1 MQKFNGYFKHGTL
14 GVCIELRNNNYGSML
29 QSYATQMIFSQY
41 GIKYELIEYR
51 KKYTPQFIL
60 KSIPRLFNHVIWEDK
75 YAEYRK
81 KSFLKKHPELRD
93 VAQQRVTAF
102 NKFRLQYFTAPR
114 TVYTGYDS
122 LVANNKKYSAFF
134 TGSDQLWTPAGL
146 PTNFYNLMFAD
157 KDKLKISYASSFG
170 VKQIPWYQ
178 RRRTRDYLQRIQFIS
193 CRETSGSQIVKE
205 LTGKSVPVVIDPTL
219 HFTGEQWS
227 EMLPC
232 EPLSKEKYILSYI
245 LGPDEK
251 ARAEVTN
258 LKNRT
263 GLKIISIPQFLAP
276 DLGFGDIVAKNAGPV
291 EFVNLIRN
299 AEFVCTDSFH
309 GSVFSIL
316 FKKNFVVFNRYK
328 DSYGASKNTRI
339 DSLCNNLGLQ
349 ERRFSG
355 NICTDMAASI
365 DYQKVDSHL
374 SKMRDFSK
382 KYLEDAFNDVV

>member
-1 MQKFNGYFKHGTL
+1 MNDYSNYRTL
-14 GVCIELRNNNYGSML
+14 GVCIELRNNNFGSML
-29 QSYATQMIFSQY
+29 QSYATQKVLSQY

-51 KKYTPQFIL
+51 KKYTPKFIL
-60 KSIPRLFNHVIWEDK
+60 KSIPRLLNHVIWEDK
-75 YAEYRK
+75 YAEFRK
-81 KSFLKKHPELRD
+81 KSFLKKNPVLRD

-122 LVANNKKYSAFF
+122 LVANSKKYSAFF

-193 CRETSGSQIVKE
+193 CRETSGSHIVKE
-205 LTGKSVPVVIDPTL
+205 LTGRSVPVVIDPTL
-219 HFTGEQWS
+219 HFTGEQWN

-232 EPLSKEKYILSYI
+232 EPFTKEKYILSYI

-251 ARAEVTN
+251 ARAEVMN

-276 DLGFGDIVAKNAGPV
+276 DLKFGDIAAKNAGPA

-309 GSVFSIL
+309 GTVFSIL

-355 NICTDMAASI
+355 NIYTDMVASI
-365 DYQKVDSHL
+365 DYQKVDTHL
-374 SKMRDFSK
+374 SYMRDFSK
-382 KYLEDAFNDVV
+382 KYLEDAFNTLV

>member
-1 MQKFNGYFKHGTL
+1 MQKINGYFKDGTL

-29 QSYATQMIFSQY
+29 QSYATQMILSQY
-41 GIKYELIEYR
+41 GIKYELMEYR
-51 KKYTPQFIL
+51 KKYTPKFIL

-81 KSFLKKHPELRD
+81 KSFLKKHPELKD
-93 VAQQRVTAF
+93 VAQQRKTAF
-102 NKFRLQYFTAPR
+102 DKFRQQYFTAPT
-114 TVYTGYDS
+114 TVYTGFDS
-122 LVANNKKYSAFF
+122 LVANSKKYCAFF

-193 CRETSGSQIVKE
+193 CRETSGSHIVKE
-205 LTGKSVPVVIDPTL
+205 LTGRSVPVVIDPTL
-219 HFTGEQWS
+219 HFTGEQWN

-232 EPLSKEKYILSYI
+232 EPFTKGKYILSYI

-251 ARAEVTN
+251 ARAEVVN
-258 LKNRT
+258 LKDRT

-276 DLGFGDIVAKNAGPV
+276 DLKFGDIAAKNAGPA
-291 EFVNLIRN
+291 EFVSLIRN

-309 GSVFSIL
+309 GTVFSIL

-328 DSYGASKNTRI
+328 ESYGASKNTRI

-355 NICTDMAASI
+355 NIYTDMVASI
-365 DYQKVDSHL
+365 DYQKVDTHL
-374 SKMRDFSK
+374 SNMRDFSK
-382 KYLEDAFNDVV
+382 KYLEDAFNTLL